1 MQLRVLLLTMDIL
14 GSIFYIVILIMSV
27 VIHEVAHGFAA
38 LKYGDETAL
47 HMGRL
52 TLNPLKHIDIMGSI
66 VIPLALILSGT
77 GIVFGWAKP
86 VPYNPNN
93 LTDRRKGTLAVASAG
108 IIVNLC
114 VAVFFGLILRFLPS
128 EFIAVSAILQ
138 AVVFINLVLAIFNLV
153 PIPPLDGS
161 KILFSLLPPRFAY
174 YEQIIEQYS
183 IAFLLIFVFFIWRYV
198 APIIQI
204 LYALIVGN

>member
-66 VIPLALILSGT
+66 IIPLALILSGT

-108 IIVNLC
+108 IFVNIC

-128 EFIAVSAILQ
+128 EFIAISAILQ
-138 AVVFINLVLAIFNLV
+138 AVVFVNLVLAIFNLV

-161 KILFSLLPPRFAY
+161 KILFSLLPARFSY

-198 APIIQI
+198 APLIQI
-204 LYALIVGN
+204 LYMLIVGH